1 MGRIQGRLPA
11 FGKTLLKRDEEFIY
25 LFVVISPVRG
35 GTTRAVIAIL
45 LPPVFQRGRPPQVGL
60 LTSIFDIHNR
70 LKGW

>member
-25 LFVVISPVRG
+25 LFIVISPVRG
-35 GTTRAVIAIL
+35 GTTRAVIAIFAAIGI
-45 LPPVFQRGRPPQVGL
+45 PARQTARVGL